1 MWGRRRSD
9 AGDVERAA
17 AHPLV
22 CREGRICVYRFRWCA
37 AERLY
42 DILQAILAGLAHYQ
56 TPVTQNT
63 SDGVTNTYR
72 R

>member
-1 MWGRRRSD
+1 MRGRGRSNSR
-9 AGDVERAA
+9 DVERAA
-17 AHPLV
+17 AHLLV
-22 CREGRICVYRFRWCA
+22 CREGRICVYRFRGCA
-37 AERLY
+37 AERPY

-56 TPVTQNT
+56 TPVAQNT